1 MWRAVRRWYYRGK
14 LRGLQAEIERSL
26 LEEAVLV
33 DSGEGLYAHSLNLWI
48 AKCKAN
54 AVAIEQR
61 LSNLN

>member
-1 MWRAVRRWYYRGK
+1 MWREIKRWYYRGK
-14 LRGLQAEIERSL
+14 LRGLRAEIERSL
-26 LEEAVLV
+26 LEEAVLG
-33 DSGEGLYAHSLNLWI
+33 DSGDGVYAFTLNLWI